1 MGLLL
6 LSLIILALII
16 FSRNNYRD
24 CDSSGCVLTFQAI
37 VIHGTIKLDAYRD
50 MLKQHN
56 AVYGSR
62 IMTKNNHLFYN
73 YPLGTSIYAVPFVWL
88 ANCIGRDM
96 STIVNNV
103 PIDDMRV
110 QKVLSALIVTVCF
123 ILVYGL
129 CRCFL
134 APLSSIIQER
144 QCFLS

>member
-1 MGLLL
+1 ML
-6 LSLIILALII
+6 LSLIILGLII

-24 CDSSGCVLTFQAI
+24 CDSSGCVLTSQAI

-50 MLKQHN
+50 MLKQHK
-56 AVYGSR
+56 AVYGFR

-73 YPLGTSIYAVPFVWL
+73 YPIGTCIFAVPFVWL
-88 ANCIGRDM
+88 ANLTRCDM
-96 STIVNNV
+96 SSIINNV

-129 CRCFL
+129 CRYFL
-134 APLSSIIQER
+134 APLSSIILER

>member
-1 MGLLL
+1 MENHSKADCFLSIFKKFPISKKEVIGLLL

-24 CDSSGCVLTFQAI
+24 CDSLGRVLTSQAI

-50 MLKQHN
+50 MLKQHK

-96 STIVNNV
+96 STI
-103 PIDDMRV
+103 
-110 QKVLSALIVTVCF
+110 C
-123 ILVYGL
+123 
-129 CRCFL
+129 
-134 APLSSIIQER
+134 
-144 QCFLS
+144 

>member
-1 MGLLL
+1 MLFRSCGWQ
-6 LSLIILALII
+6 IA
-16 FSRNNYRD
+16 
-24 CDSSGCVLTFQAI
+24 SGEICQ
-37 VIHGTIKLDAYRD
+37 
-50 MLKQHN
+50 
-56 AVYGSR
+56 
-62 IMTKNNHLFYN
+62 
-73 YPLGTSIYAVPFVWL
+73 PF
-88 ANCIGRDM
+88 
-96 STIVNNV
+96 VNNV